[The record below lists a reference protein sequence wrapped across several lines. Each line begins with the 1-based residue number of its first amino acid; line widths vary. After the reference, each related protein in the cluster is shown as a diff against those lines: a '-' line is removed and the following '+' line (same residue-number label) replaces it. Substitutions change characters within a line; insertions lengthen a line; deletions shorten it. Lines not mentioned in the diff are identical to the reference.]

1 MLYIRD
7 NAKINP
13 QQDDYDQFGF
23 TLDGFI
29 SNDDHLVGLLRSYW
43 QINKDME
50 MKLHSNDHY

>member
-13 QQDDYDQFGF
+13 QQDDYHQFGF

-29 SNDDHLVGLLRSYW
+29 SNDERLVGLLRSYW